1 MTSEAPHQPLLHQLQ
16 QLEDEMRQQNLW
28 SEIAPS
34 AQAMSST
41 MPFMY
46 DTLKLQEWLQWV
58 FLPRLRAVV
67 DARGQLP
74 CQSHVHPLA
83 EHEWSQPVAFE
94 KRQLLTLLQRIDDT
108 LNQGGMTPADTT
120 AH

>member
-1 MTSEAPHQPLLHQLQ
+1 MTSEASPQSLLDQLQ

-28 SEIAPS
+28 SQIAPS
-34 AQAMSST
+34 AQAMAST

-46 DTLKLQEWLQWV
+46 DTLKLHEWLQWV
-58 FLPRLRAVV
+58 FVPRLRAVI
-67 DARGQLP
+67 DAQGQLP

-83 EHEWSQPVAFE
+83 KHEWSQPVAFD
-94 KRQLLTLLQRIDDT
+94 KRQLLALLLRLDDT
-108 LNQGGMTPADTT
+108 LNQGGLTPPDAT